1 MPIYYG
7 NTELGSEYYGGL
19 SQGRIYQGSN
29 LVQNGDNSNLIAF
42 YNIATPSCYTSG
54 SDTVYDLSGN
64 GNNLTITG
72 SVLYSAASQSLVI
85 TGSTYANYGQLY
97 SANQLTDSLG
107 NNLLGTS
114 SVFTIITFMKG
125 ISWGNDA
132 YGPHWSFG
140 TTAPATFKNLAPV
153 QDTSFFPSKIGFG
166 SQTGNSGEVYRVYTS
181 ANPATNWSWYSDTVG
196 LPNVWGWNLSAF
208 EKTAVNGTTNNM
220 TIYTRGVNGVS
231 GSLFSATTLNSG
243 FPGIYGGSSQTTFNT
258 DLEQQYLYI
267 GKNPLISN
275 TAKFYHFGGM
285 AIFNRVLSG
294 TEVNNYWDLFNIGR

>member
-19 SQGRIYQGSN
+19 AQGRIYHGSN
-29 LVQNGDNSNLIAF
+29 LVQNGNNSNLIAF
-42 YNIATPSCYTSG
+42 YNIATPACYTSG
-54 SDTVYDLSGN
+54 SSTVYDLSGN
-64 GNNLTITG
+64 GNDLTITG

-107 NNLLGTS
+107 NNLLGTG
-114 SVFTIITFMKG
+114 SVFTIITFMRG
-125 ISWGNDA
+125 INWGNDP
-132 YGPHWSFG
+132 YGPHWSLG
-140 TTAPATFKNLAPV
+140 TTAPAAFKNLAPV
-153 QDTSFFPSKIGFG
+153 QDTSFFPGKIGFG
-166 SQTGNSGEVYRVYTS
+166 TQTQQSGECYRVFTS
-181 ANPATNWSWYSDTVG
+181 ANPSTSWNWYEGSP
-196 LPNVWGWNLSAF
+196 PNTYGWNLSAF

-220 TIYTRGVNGVS
+220 TIYSRGINGAS
-231 GSLFSATTLNSG
+231 GSLLSATTLNSG
-243 FPGIYGGSSQTTFNT
+243 FPGIYGGQSQTIFNT

-285 AIFNRVLSG
+285 AVFNRVLSAA
-294 TEVNNYWDLFNIGR
+294 EVDNYWTLFNIGR